1 MNYVLVYKDTKKNI
15 NYHYNF
21 NDKLVYTSDNKNNNC
36 NIVGVIGIIIGLIFY
51 LAFACF
57 SYHLPYSYLFIVL
70 VGIIFGVVITLIANS
85 TIKNIFKKKGK
96 KVSLYK
102 LREMHKKNESFR
114 IKCFIL
120 LIAFFILTVL
130 NLILYQNITTINFLL
145 FTSTIMTSF
154 LFLLY
159 RPVNSFRL
167 LDGVQIYRK
176 R

>member
-1 MNYVLVYKDTKKNI
+1 MDYVLIYKDTNKNI
-15 NYHYNF
+15 NYYYNF

-36 NIVGVIGIIIGLIFY
+36 NIVGVIGIIIGFIFY
-51 LAFACF
+51 FAFACF
-57 SYHLPYSYLFIVL
+57 SYYLPYSYLFIVL
-70 VGIIFGVVITLIANS
+70 VGIIFGVVIALIANS
-85 TIKNIFKKKGK
+85 TIKDIFNKKGK
-96 KVSLYK
+96 KVTLDK
-102 LREMHKKNESFR
+102 LKEMYKKNRTFR
-114 IKCFIL
+114 IKYFIL

-167 LDGVQIYRK
+167 LKLLARK
-176 R
+176 